1 MHVDVEHENVLTY
14 MLTSQCCVTV
24 EYSSHLIIKGKSSTM
39 ISQFLQITATINDFL
54 KIKKTIVLLAP
65 FI

>member
-1 MHVDVEHENVLTY
+1 
-14 MLTSQCCVTV
+14 
-24 EYSSHLIIKGKSSTM
+24 M